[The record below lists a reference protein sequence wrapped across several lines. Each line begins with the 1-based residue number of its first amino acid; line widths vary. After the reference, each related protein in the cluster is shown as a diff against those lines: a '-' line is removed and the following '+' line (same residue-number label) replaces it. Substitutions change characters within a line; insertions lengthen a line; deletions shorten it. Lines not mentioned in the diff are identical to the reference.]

1 MNLDITKYINK
12 GLIKIRAIPNAKET
26 KLVED
31 NGLRLYLHA
40 PPEKDKANLEV
51 IKFFKKEF
59 GLKVKIEVGLR
70 NRNKVL
76 RIL

>member
-1 MNLDITKYINK
+1 MELSKHINN
-12 GLIKIRAIPNAKET
+12 GLFKIKVLPNAKET

-31 NGLRLYLHA
+31 NGLRLYLHS
-40 PPEKDKANLEV
+40 PPEKDKANLEI

-59 GLKVKIEVGLR
+59 GLKVKIEAGLR

-76 RIL
+76 RVLK